1 MAPTMDFVISGLF
14 CAEYNKSMLENV
26 YDDMHTLFHGDHQN
40 NQQTIPFQSDDC
52 VALMIKKECE
62 YMCCDD
68 YLEKLK
74 NGEFD
79 LGEREQILDW
89 ICQVHSHFKFGPLC
103 LYLSVNYLD
112 RFLSVFELPE
122 ERAWTMQL
130 LAIACVSIAAK
141 LEEVEVPL
149 SEDLQI
155 EGTQFEFEASTIQRM
170 ELLVLKTLNWR
181 MHAITPFS
189 FIGYFIKKING
200 DQIASTSTMFKATNL
215 IIGTLKGIHFLEFK
229 PSEIAAAVAIYDVVK
244 NKTSGIEKAIS
255 TLIQQVQ
262 KDKVKKCVD
271 LIKESSLLSDF
282 GASTL
287 MVPPSPTGVWD
298 VASSSDMSD
307 DDSGPGSLDDGLLT
321 KRTKMDEMNE

>member
-40 NQQTIPFQSDDC
+40 NQQTMPFQSDDC
-52 VALMIKKECE
+52 VTLMIKKECE

-149 SEDLQI
+149 SEDLQ
-155 EGTQFEFEASTIQRM
+155 GTQFEFEASTIQRM
-170 ELLVLKTLNWR
+170 ELVVLKTLKWR

-189 FIGYFIKKING
+189 FIDYFIKKING
-200 DQIASTSTMFKATNL
+200 DQIASKSTMFKATNL
-215 IIGTLKGIHFLEFK
+215 IIGTLKGIHYLEFK
-229 PSEIAAAVAIYDVVK
+229 PSEIAAAVAIYVVVK

-255 TLIQQVQ
+255 TLTQQVH

-282 GASTL
+282 GSSTL

-307 DDSGPGSLDDGLLT
+307 DDSGPSSLDDGLVT